1 MVIYEKME
9 LILVEGHVLYE
20 SKKKESSQFV
30 NCLIILISQKSF
42 LDSTWTVCI
51 MGMSIIKSRVRAE
64 LE

>member
-42 LDSTWTVCI
+42 LDSTWTAYI
-51 MGMSIIKSRVRAE
+51 MGVRIIMSRVRAE